1 MERWRGFNEFDKQQR
16 IVRIFVGVFR
26 KNRRIDIS
34 YSIDDVKA
42 IRVELKDGLSPRRTI
57 YLCVKGQREIPLT
70 RVGQPMTL
78 EEIETQAAELA
89 QFLQKIYY

>member
-1 MERWRGFNEFDKQQR
+1 LGFPGN
-16 IVRIFVGVFR
+16 
-26 KNRRIDIS
+26 RIDIS

-42 IRVELKDGLSPRRTI
+42 IRVELKDGLSLRTI

-78 EEIETQAAELA
+78 EN
-89 QFLQKIYY
+89 